1 MGVASEMS
9 VADIKYYLEGQ
20 TMTDASEDIIQQF
33 TDQTGVRPQ
42 WVISPETA
50 AKHLELREGHMR
62 KYIRAL
68 LVEANEEVLKTTAQ
82 VQPESQIF
90 CDMDGVLVN
99 FEDMIVRFINGLL
112 GGGTSPGI
120 EITKGYEKRLAKV
133 REELGPN
140 WRAKDRPD
148 LDIKSVRNFMMGAVG
163 ANPGLLFAEMK
174 PHLDALEKLWPFLT
188 GTGRTVNVLTAEIRA
203 REGAIMSAAEGKEL
217 WIHRWLKP
225 QPSQIIMSPAKQKAR
240 YATTNGIPNILI
252 DDKLTTVDSWNA
264 AGGIGIWH
272 MPGGSADT
280 VEQLKELGV

>member
-1 MGVASEMS
+1 MS
-9 VADIKYYLEGQ
+9 L
-20 TMTDASEDIIQQF
+20 
-33 TDQTGVRPQ
+33 
-42 WVISPETA
+42 
-50 AKHLELREGHMR
+50 LRE
-62 KYIRAL
+62 YIS
-68 LVEANEEVLKTTAQ
+68 EVLQVTAR

-112 GGGTSPGI
+112 GGGISPGI

-133 REELGPN
+133 RGELGPD
-140 WRAKDRPD
+140 WRSKGRPD
-148 LDIKSVRNFMMGAVG
+148 LDIKSFRNFMMGAVG
-163 ANPGLLFAEMK
+163 ANPGPIFAEMK
-174 PHLDALEKLWPFLT
+174 PHADALEKLWPFLT
-188 GTGRTVNVLTAEIRA
+188 GTGRTVNILTAEIRA
-203 REGAIMSAAEGKEL
+203 REGAVMTTAEGKEL

-272 MPGGSADT
+272 LPGGSVDT